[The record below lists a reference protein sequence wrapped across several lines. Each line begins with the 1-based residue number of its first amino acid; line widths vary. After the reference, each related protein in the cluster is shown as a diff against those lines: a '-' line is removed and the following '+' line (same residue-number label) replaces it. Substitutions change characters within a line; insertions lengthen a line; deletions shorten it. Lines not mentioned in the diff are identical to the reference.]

1 MVRSS
6 SSVGSSSSPRFSF
19 SSPKASPTMP
29 RIRLSSTKSRYA
41 GTANEYTHSVA
52 YSTFPRMTDLSAKRR
67 PTMSSDEP
75 SIISKWKLK
84 PFSKDDS
91 ASSVVP
97 SMTCPIIVDRNS
109 EMKKMMRKC
118 SRSSEDRDSVRT
130 VRSRCLWKSTIFSDR
145 STISNSEMPE
155 MVKYEVRISLSC
167 KIVIIVCPSFSMPL
181 SSVGSSQRCCVSAA
195 TAAPAKP
202 SLRTA
207 ATRASASV

>member
-1 MVRSS
+1 M
-6 SSVGSSSSPRFSF
+6 
-19 SSPKASPTMP
+19 
-29 RIRLSSTKSRYA
+29 SSTKSRYA

-52 YSTFPRMTDLSAKRR
+52 YSTFPRTTDLSEKRR
-67 PTMSSDEP
+67 PTTSSDEP

-84 PFSKDDS
+84 PLSKDDS

-130 VRSRCLWKSTIFSDR
+130 VRSRCLWKSTILSDR
-145 STISNSEMPE
+145 ATISNSEMPE

-167 KIVIIVCPSFSMPL
+167 KIVIIVCPSFSMPP
-181 SSVGSSQRCCVSAA
+181 SSVGSSQRGRSAA

-202 SLRTA
+202 PLCA
-207 ATRASASV
+207 ASMRASASV